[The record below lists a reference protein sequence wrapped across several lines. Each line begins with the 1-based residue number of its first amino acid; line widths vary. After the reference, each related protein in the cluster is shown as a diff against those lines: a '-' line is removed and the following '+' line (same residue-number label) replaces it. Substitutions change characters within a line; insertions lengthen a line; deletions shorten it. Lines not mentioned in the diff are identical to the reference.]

1 MTDDSWLIDD
11 RDRQGTL
18 DVGESAARTEGRES
32 SLMGSDAFA
41 DDRDSG
47 PDAGEQFNLFSEQES
62 LDGQASLG
70 GGQATRESEGFF
82 GSGDSSSSDLFG
94 VSDTGEPEPILSPD
108 ERHRAGMDFE
118 QIFGPKETPRGFD
131 VSLSPEEADGVGA
144 TSSRAIGGFN
154 RTRGGETDRFER
166 ETAPPGMIKR
176 EPRRVDPEIESN
188 ISAASA
194 EGALSPDP
202 NGDAAQAPDDLFAP
216 SNGGGN
222 TAEKRQV
229 DVQSLDS
236 AGEIRDRYDEFLH
249 PDDNRGRTTVQFV
262 ADVPDGVVRQARA
275 AADETAA
282 DRGRSQSTSLTER
295 EREQIKSIG
304 GFTQS
309 RTTANWRS
317 AKGVFEREGLGD
329 QFRDAIGS
337 INDYDDP
344 IEGAEAYVE
353 RHKARQ
359 AEAGVG
365 GVGAMDV
372 GETDIQQRQRA
383 GRAAAREQESLEASA
398 IEGAK
403 RGHQEAID
411 ALVLEAGWDRAEAEA
426 LGQKVDDP
434 RNSMTEPEFQRIVDA
449 EIKRSRS
456 SGRFAHDTNQT
467 TLPGVNRRQTSGRF
481 VSSPLADTEIGRNTE
496 TGRFTSG
503 DGR

>member
-1 MTDDSWLIDD
+1 MSNNPFVDD
-11 RDRQGTL
+11 RDQQGTL
-18 DVGESAARTEGRES
+18 DVGEAAARTEDRDS
-32 SLMGSDAFA
+32 SLLGSDAFA

-47 PDAGEQFNLFSEQES
+47 ADAGEQFNLFSEEEE

-70 GGQATRESEGFF
+70 GGQATRETEGFF
-82 GSGDSSSSDLFG
+82 GLSDPDSGNSGEAFEASADVGSLFE
-94 VSDTGEPEPILSPD
+94 S
-108 ERHRAGMDFE
+108 A
-118 QIFGPKETPRGFD
+118 FGT
-131 VSLSPEEADGVGA
+131 PEEPPDGGA
-144 TSSRAIGGFN
+144 LGSIGGN
-154 RTRGGETDRFER
+154 IRAAER
-166 ETAPPGMIKR
+166 A
-176 EPRRVDPEIESN
+176 
-188 ISAASA
+188 
-194 EGALSPDP
+194 GALSPAP
-202 NGDAAQAPDDLFAP
+202 NGDAAQAPDDLFGP
-216 SNGGGN
+216 SNGGGE
-222 TAEKRQV
+222 TAGKRKV

-236 AGEIRDRYDEFLH
+236 AGQIRERYGEYLH
-249 PDDNRGRTTVQFV
+249 PDDHRGRTTVQFV
-262 ADVPDGVVRQARA
+262 GDAPDGVIRQAQA

-282 DRGRSQSTSLTER
+282 ERARSQSTSLTER

-365 GVGAMDV
+365 GVGARDV

-383 GRAAAREQESLEASA
+383 GRAAAREQQSLETSA

-411 ALVLEAGWDRAEAEA
+411 ALVIEAGWGRAEAEA
-426 LGQKVDDP
+426 LAQKVDDP
-434 RNSMTEPEFQRIVDA
+434 RDSMTEPEFQRIVDA

-467 TLPGVNRRQTSGRF
+467 TLPGVRRRQTSGRF
-481 VSSPLADTEIGRNTE
+481 ISSPLADTEIGRNTE
-496 TGRFTSG
+496 TGRFVDRG
-503 DGR
+503 ER

>member
-1 MTDDSWLIDD
+1 MSENPFVDD

-18 DVGESAARTEGRES
+18 DVGEAAARTEDRDS
-32 SLMGSDAFA
+32 SLLGSDAFA
-41 DDRDSG
+41 DDRESES
-47 PDAGEQFNLFSEQES
+47 DAGEQFNLFSEEEEV
-62 LDGQASLG
+62 DGQASLG
-70 GGQATRESEGFF
+70 GGQATRETEGFF
-82 GSGDSSSSDLFG
+82 GSGDSSGGLFG
-94 VSDTGEPEPILSPD
+94 VSDTGEPEPILSSD
-108 ERHRAGMDFE
+108 ERYRAGMEFE
-118 QIFGPKETPRGFD
+118 QVFGAEETPRGFD
-131 VSLSPEEADGVGA
+131 VSLSPEEAFEGVGA

-154 RTRGGETDRFER
+154 ANRGGETDRFER
-166 ETAPPGMIKR
+166 ETAPPGMIAR

-194 EGALSPDP
+194 AGALSPEP
-202 NGDAAQAPDDLFAP
+202 NGDAQQAPDDLFAP
-216 SNGGGN
+216 SNGGGG
-222 TAEKRQV
+222 TSGKRKV

-236 AGEIRDRYDEFLH
+236 AGEVRERYSEYLH
-249 PDDNRGRTTVQFV
+249 PDDHRGRTTVQFV

-282 DRGRSQSTSLTER
+282 DRARSQSVSLTER
-295 EREQIKSIG
+295 ERDQIKSIG

-434 RNSMTEPEFQRIVDA
+434 RDSMTEPEFQRIVDA

-481 VSSPLADTEIGRNTE
+481 ISSPLAETEIGRNTE
-496 TGRFTSG
+496 TGRFVDRG
-503 DGR
+503 DR